1 MKRQRHIRTHVMATL
16 IGLTCGVLLV
26 VILVFNLSIHGY
38 IRARAAAQLD
48 SMSQNA
54 AEMWHGGMRDK
65 RGMEPFLNR
74 PDRQTGMRGSAV
86 IVDEEGRLLSV
97 LSEEDEVSQE
107 LADSLAGKPIGEMDK
122 QIVTLPSGTYAV
134 SALRDP
140 NQADKVLLVYVDM
153 TAITAFSRQVNLILL
168 AVILAAIA
176 LSVLL
181 SRRFARELT
190 SPVQTLSDFARE
202 IGSGTLET
210 RELSFPDVEFNTL
223 AESMNHMV
231 TELRDAKQKQET
243 FFQNVSHELRTPL
256 TSIRGNAEGIVCGLM
271 EPKQAGRVILSES
284 DKLGEMVEELL
295 CLSRMG
301 RSRPAGAAPPLDMR
315 EVLSLC
321 VSEQRTAAEAKGIR
335 FSFDFDET
343 PVMLSIREQ
352 DAQRLFGNLL
362 SNALRYAGTEVRLCC
377 RREGTGVFASVADDG
392 PGVLDA
398 DLPHVFERFY
408 KGAGGKHG
416 IGLAI
421 AQSVAETYH
430 GEISVHNDGGAVFEV
445 RFHAG
450 GENGIGT

>member
-1 MKRQRHIRTHVMATL
+1 MKRQRHIRTHVLATL

-26 VILVFNLSIHGY
+26 VILAFNLSVRGY
-38 IRARAAAQLD
+38 IRSRVAAQLD
-48 SMSQNA
+48 AISRNA
-54 AEMWHGGMRDK
+54 AEMWHVGMREK

-74 PDRQTGMRGSAV
+74 PDGQTGMRGSAV
-86 IVDEEGRLLSV
+86 LLDEEGRLLSV
-97 LSEEDEVSQE
+97 LNEQDEVSQE
-107 LADSLAGKPIGEMDK
+107 LADSLAGKPIEEMDN

-140 NQADKVLLVYVDM
+140 NQADRVLLVYVDM
-153 TAITAFSRQVNLILL
+153 TAITAFSRQVNIILL
-168 AVILAAIA
+168 LVILAAIV

-190 SPVQTLSDFARE
+190 SPVQALSDFARE
-202 IGSGTLET
+202 IGGGSLET
-210 RELSFPDVEFNTL
+210 RALSFPDVEFDTL

-231 TELRDAKQKQET
+231 SELRDAKHKQET

-284 DKLGEMVEELL
+284 DKLGDLVEELL
-295 CLSRMG
+295 YLSRMG
-301 RSRPAGAAPPLDMR
+301 RTRPAGEAQTLDLR

-321 VSEQRTAAEAKGIR
+321 VSEQRAEAEARGIR
-335 FSFDFDET
+335 FAFDFDEA
-343 PVMLSIREQ
+343 PVMLRIREQ

-362 SNALRYAGTEVRLCC
+362 SNALRYARSEIRLCC
-377 RREGTGVFASVADDG
+377 RREGEGVFASVADDG
-392 PGVLDA
+392 PGVSEE

-408 KGAGGKHG
+408 KGAGGRHG

-421 AQSVAETYH
+421 AQSVAESNQ
-430 GEISVHNDGGAVFEV
+430 GEIRVHNDGGAVFEL
-445 RFHAG
+445 RFPTG
-450 GENGIGT
+450 SVS

>member
-97 LSEEDEVSQE
+97 LSEEDEMGQE
-107 LADSLAGKPIGEMDK
+107 LADSLAGRPIGEMDK
-122 QIVTLPSGTYAV
+122 QIVKLPSGTYAV

-190 SPVQTLSDFARE
+190 SPVQTLSDFAARNP
-202 IGSGTLET
+202 GALLPG
-210 RELSFPDVEFNTL
+210 
-223 AESMNHMV
+223 
-231 TELRDAKQKQET
+231 
-243 FFQNVSHELRTPL
+243 
-256 TSIRGNAEGIVCGLM
+256 CG
-271 EPKQAGRVILSES
+271 V
-284 DKLGEMVEELL
+284 
-295 CLSRMG
+295 
-301 RSRPAGAAPPLDMR
+301 
-315 EVLSLC
+315 
-321 VSEQRTAAEAKGIR
+321 
-335 FSFDFDET
+335 
-343 PVMLSIREQ
+343 
-352 DAQRLFGNLL
+352 
-362 SNALRYAGTEVRLCC
+362 
-377 RREGTGVFASVADDG
+377 
-392 PGVLDA
+392 
-398 DLPHVFERFY
+398 
-408 KGAGGKHG
+408 
-416 IGLAI
+416 
-421 AQSVAETYH
+421 
-430 GEISVHNDGGAVFEV
+430 
-445 RFHAG
+445 
-450 GENGIGT
+450 

>member
-97 LSEEDEVSQE
+97 LSEEDEMGQE
-107 LADSLAGKPIGEMDK
+107 LADSLAGHPIGEMDK
-122 QIVTLPSGTYAV
+122 QIVKLPSGTYAV

-190 SPVQTLSDFARE
+190 SPVQTLSDFACE

-210 RELSFPDVEFNTL
+210 RELSFPDVEFDTL

-301 RSRPAGAAPPLDMR
+301 RSRPAGQNS
-315 EVLSLC
+315 SL
-321 VSEQRTAAEAKGIR
+321 
-335 FSFDFDET
+335 
-343 PVMLSIREQ
+343 
-352 DAQRLFGNLL
+352 
-362 SNALRYAGTEVRLCC
+362 
-377 RREGTGVFASVADDG
+377 
-392 PGVLDA
+392 
-398 DLPHVFERFY
+398 
-408 KGAGGKHG
+408 
-416 IGLAI
+416 
-421 AQSVAETYH
+421 
-430 GEISVHNDGGAVFEV
+430 
-445 RFHAG
+445 
-450 GENGIGT
+450 